1 MKYFSPANYQPEA
14 TMFLPKSR
22 DTNGLNPRVQYTGN
36 TDLHHD
42 GNGGPHRNVQVI
54 LVSSDIGSAIGN
66 QSDQRKGKRLS
77 LNRILAP
84 SIWAEI
90 MWTTYIDYGFEIPED
105 RRDGHSY
112 AKLGKNS
119 MFAND
124 NIQKQLVN
132 AYELVS
138 NKIKNVTYTAKDS
151 YLLLP
156 RLRR

>member
-1 MKYFSPANYQPEA
+1 
-14 TMFLPKSR
+14 MFLPKSR

-84 SIWAEI
+84 SI
-90 MWTTYIDYGFEIPED
+90 
-105 RRDGHSY
+105 
-112 AKLGKNS
+112 
-119 MFAND
+119 
-124 NIQKQLVN
+124 
-132 AYELVS
+132 
-138 NKIKNVTYTAKDS
+138 
-151 YLLLP
+151 
-156 RLRR
+156 